1 MELIG
6 RKIKLKPMS
15 YTNYFLIFFILILA
29 TQAQETTNYKELISN
44 HVKEL
49 KKGNILKI
57 LQNWIQQRSF
67 SGSEEK
73 IQNILKQELLDLG
86 LEIDMYEMKM
96 KEMKKSEFFVTQ
108 RKSFKKS
115 PNIVAILKG
124 KGENKISV
132 NEIGQQKI
140 QENEKFSSIILNGH
154 VDVVPEGE
162 AKWTEDAFSAKIENG
177 KLYGRGTTDMKGGI
191 FSSYLALKI
200 LKDLN
205 IQLKG
210 DVIFQSV
217 VEEESGGAGTL
228 STVLRGY
235 KADAAIIPEPTN
247 MKIFPKQQVSSVS
260 LTCPI
265 GFNLV

>member
-1 MELIG
+1 MLST
-6 RKIKLKPMS
+6 KF
-15 YTNYFLIFFILILA
+15 FLIFFILFLSI
-29 TQAQETTNYKELISN
+29 QAQETKNYKELISN

-49 KKGNILKI
+49 KNGNVIKI

-73 IQNILKQELLDLG
+73 IQKILKQELLDLG
-86 LEIDMYEMKM
+86 LEVDMYEMKM
-96 KEMKKSEFFVTQ
+96 KEMQKSEFFVTQ
-108 RKSFKKS
+108 RKSFKNS

-124 KGENKISV
+124 KGKNISI
-132 NEIGQQKI
+132 NEIAQQK
-140 QENEKFSSIILNGH
+140 QQDEKFSSIILNGH

-162 AKWTEDAFSAKIENG
+162 AKWTDDVFSAKIENG
-177 KLYGRGTTDMKGGI
+177 KLYGRGTTDMKGGV

-247 MKIFPKQQVSSVS
+247 MKIFPKQQVS
-260 LTCPI
+260 
-265 GFNLV
+265 FFEN